1 MGVEMTPGQE
11 TNDLL
16 DSPLHLALGAPLL
29 VPAPVLESQK
39 ARFKSPPHRP
49 PRLLPNRTLRN
60 CTACLPTPSLKPR
73 PLRSLLTN

>member
-29 VPAPVLESQK
+29 VPA
-39 ARFKSPPHRP
+39 RFLKVKRLALNPHLTGLLACSRTEPCATALPAFPPP
-49 PRLLPNRTLRN
+49 P
-60 CTACLPTPSLKPR
+60 
-73 PLRSLLTN
+73 